1 MPGIVTIEEA
11 LATAAEE
18 GMGEGEDSEVAAMD
32 MLDLYDDNPS
42 TWLLVLCIVVIIFE
56 VAVVFGFILAFGM
69 PRH

>member
-1 MPGIVTIEEA
+1 
-11 LATAAEE
+11 
-18 GMGEGEDSEVAAMD
+18 MGEGEDSEVAAMD